1 MKLKKIAV
9 LGSTNT
15 DMVITGRKIPVPG
28 ETVSGGKFLMNP
40 GGKGANQAVA
50 VARLSAKKGACTFIA
65 KVGDDLFGRD
75 TASRLKREGIVPRLV
90 VDAHEPSGTA
100 LILVDSKGQNVIS
113 VALGANGTLS
123 PADIE
128 PFRKDIEGAS
138 VLVMQLETPV
148 ETVERAAKAAREKGV
163 TVILNP
169 APAKKLP
176 KSLYRLV
183 DWITP
188 NETEAE
194 ILTGVKVVDAAGE
207 YAPISSSFT
216 VTMATMPAAYDEAT
230 VSLVAAEGVTEEAFA
245 AYLKNITKV
254 SVNGTNYNASGR
266 GAVKV
271 IGDDGAVDQSKLS
284 YGANDL
290 VVTSTGYPEFAF
302 TAIKLFT
309 DVTDP
314 EEWYYDAVYW
324 AANEGVTSGYGEG
337 TFQPKATCNRAMMVT
352 FLQRLSALGR
362 KA

>member
-1 MKLKKIAV
+1 MKSSKIAV

-65 KVGDDLFGRD
+65 KVGNDLFGRD
-75 TASRLKREGIVPRLV
+75 TAARLKRDGIVPRLV
-90 VDAHEPSGTA
+90 VDAEEPSGTA
-100 LILVDSKGQNVIS
+100 LILVDSRGQNVIS

-138 VLVMQLETPV
+138 ALVMQLETPI
-148 ETVERAAKAAREKGV
+148 ETVEWAAKAAREKGV

-194 ILTGVKVVDAAGE
+194 ILTGVKVVDAQSAAKAAAVLKRRGVGHVV
-207 YAPISSSFT
+207 I
-216 VTMATMPAAYDEAT
+216 TMGSKGVYCAECDRIFPCRKVKAVDC
-230 VSLVAAEGVTEEAFA
+230 VAAGDTFNGAFA
-245 AYLKNITKV
+245 VALAEGKNCADAIAFAQKAAAI
-254 SVNGTNYNASGR
+254 SVTR
-266 GAVKV
+266 HGA
-271 IGDDGAVDQSKLS
+271 QSS
-284 YGANDL
+284 
-290 VVTSTGYPEFAF
+290 VPFRRE
-302 TAIKLFT
+302 II
-309 DVTDP
+309 
-314 EEWYYDAVYW
+314 
-324 AANEGVTSGYGEG
+324 
-337 TFQPKATCNRAMMVT
+337 
-352 FLQRLSALGR
+352 
-362 KA
+362 